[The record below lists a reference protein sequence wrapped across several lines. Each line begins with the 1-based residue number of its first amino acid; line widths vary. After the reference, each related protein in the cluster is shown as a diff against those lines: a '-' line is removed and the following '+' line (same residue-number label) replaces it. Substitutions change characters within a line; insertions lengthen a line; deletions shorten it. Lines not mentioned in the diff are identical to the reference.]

1 MGSYLIKVFR
11 TQNEEL
17 VTQTPQST
25 GVLSMAELQAH
36 GAQDAE
42 GMATA
47 DKPLLANVRQEW
59 DWVKRGIEE
68 IIAEQPQLTF
78 RPEDVYAAVLNGEA
92 LLWVAP
98 EGFVITTEECDE
110 FTGAKTFLVWLA
122 WAKERG
128 QSCVIKYY
136 SFFAQA
142 AKEHGFTSIEV
153 RTPVTSLEGYLLAEG
168 WKKDTVIY
176 TREL

>member
-1 MGSYLIKVFR
+1 MAAVWQERGEQDVA
-11 TQNEEL
+11 
-17 VTQTPQST
+17 
-25 GVLSMAELQAH
+25 SMATE
-36 GAQDAE
+36 
-42 GMATA
+42 

-98 EGFVITTEECDE
+98 EGFVITTEQSDE
-110 FTGAKTFLVWLA
+110 FTGAKTFFVWLA

-128 QSCVIKYY
+128 QSCVVKYY
-136 SFFAQA
+136 SFFAQI
-142 AKEHGFTSIEV
+142 AKQHGFSNIEV
-153 RTPVTSLEGYLLAEG
+153 RTPITALEEYLLAEG
-168 WKKDTVIY
+168 WIKDTVIY

>member
-1 MGSYLIKVFR
+1 MTPSVER
-11 TQNEEL
+11 

-25 GVLSMAELQAH
+25 GVLSMADHQVH
-36 GAQDAE
+36 GAQDE
-42 GMATA
+42 KNMATA

-59 DWVKRGIEE
+59 EWVKRGIEE
-68 IIAEQPQLTF
+68 IIAEQPRLTF

-98 EGFVITTEECDE
+98 EGFVITTEQDDE
-110 FTGAKTFLVWLA
+110 FTDKKSFFVWLA

-128 QSCVIKYY
+128 QSCVVKYF
-136 SFFAQA
+136 SFFAQI
-142 AKEHGFTSIEV
+142 AKQHGFSHIEV
-153 RTPVTSLEGYLLAEG
+153 RTPITALEEYLLAEG
-168 WKKDTVIY
+168 WEKDTVVY